1 MSIIA
6 SGKNGINQNSQI
18 YFSNFID
25 NSSWQNAIEWLVLE
39 NNVRVI
45 NHSYGSTSINP
56 INYND
61 ESFFI
66 DYISRKYGVVNV
78 FAAGNGYDNPDKDSK
93 WIDKKQLAYNA
104 ISVGST
110 KYRHNVN

>member
-110 KYRHNVN
+110 KYR

>member
-1 MSIIA
+1 M
-6 SGKNGINQNSQI
+6 
-18 YFSNFID
+18 
-25 NSSWQNAIEWLVLE
+25 VLE

-78 FAAGNGYDNPDKDSK
+78 FAAGNGYDNPDKD
-93 WIDKKQLAYNA
+93 
-104 ISVGST
+104 
-110 KYRHNVN
+110 